1 MLKMIQKFMN
11 SPEGQKLFKKIKDKN
26 TTAKIETA
34 TVKKKNAS
42 TKTNSLVNIRKSGR
56 SATILNQFSLLN
68 KMPKIKKKTL
78 LGS

>member
-42 TKTNSLVNIRKSGR
+42 IKTNSMKSGR
-56 SATILNQFSLLN
+56 AATILNQFSLLN